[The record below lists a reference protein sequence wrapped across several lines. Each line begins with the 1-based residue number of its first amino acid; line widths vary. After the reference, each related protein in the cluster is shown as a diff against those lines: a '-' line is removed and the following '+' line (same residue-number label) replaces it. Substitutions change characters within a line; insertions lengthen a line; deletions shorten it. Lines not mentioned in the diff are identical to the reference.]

1 VLQDGEFERVGG
13 TTSIRT
19 AVRVIAATNRDL
31 EKEVE
36 AGRFRRDLWY
46 RLTVFPI
53 FVPPLRDRLEDIPLF
68 LSFFVEK
75 YGKWIGKKFDTISQK
90 TINALKAY
98 SWPGNI
104 RELENIIERAVITSP
119 EGHLRIELPAQ
130 ERSQLKTKSLAD
142 LERQHILRVLEETA
156 WIINGPRGAARQ
168 LGLKHSTLRSRMQ
181 KLGIRRPPRVK
192 KS

>member
-1 VLQDGEFERVGG
+1 MVSSSGSGDDHYQDSRAGHSSHKPR
-13 TTSIRT
+13 
-19 AVRVIAATNRDL
+19 L

-98 SWPGNI
+98 SWPATSGNWRI
-104 RELENIIERAVITSP
+104 SLRGLSSRA
-119 EGHLRIELPAQ
+119 LRAI
-130 ERSQLKTKSLAD
+130 S
-142 LERQHILRVLEETA
+142 
-156 WIINGPRGAARQ
+156 G
-168 LGLKHSTLRSRMQ
+168 
-181 KLGIRRPPRVK
+181 
-192 KS
+192 